1 MMFFFEV
8 LLMLIIYD
16 KLIVNI
22 VINVWLVEMEEIN
35 NNKIIFNVL
44 VMLVGFDVSSIIDV
58 KNL

>member
-1 MMFFFEV
+1 MFFFEV
-8 LLMLIIYD
+8 LLMLIMYD

-35 NNKIIFNVL
+35 NKIIFNVL
-44 VMLVGFDVSSIIDV
+44 VILIGFDVSSIIDV

>member
-1 MMFFFEV
+1 MFFFEV

-35 NNKIIFNVL
+35 NKIIFNVL
-44 VMLVGFDVSSIIDV
+44 VMLIGFDVISIIDV

>member
-1 MMFFFEV
+1 MFFFEV
-8 LLMLIIYD
+8 LLMLIMYD

-35 NNKIIFNVL
+35 NRIIFNVL
-44 VMLVGFDVSSIIDV
+44 VMLIDVSSIIDV

>member
-1 MMFFFEV
+1 M
-8 LLMLIIYD
+8 YD

-35 NNKIIFNVL
+35 NKIIFNVL
-44 VMLVGFDVSSIIDV
+44 VMLIGFDVSSIIDV

>member
-1 MMFFFEV
+1 MFFFEV

-35 NNKIIFNVL
+35 NKIIFNVL
-44 VMLVGFDVSSIIDV
+44 VMLIGFDVSSISDV

>member
-8 LLMLIIYD
+8 LLMLIMYD

-22 VINVWLVEMEEIN
+22 VINVWLVEIEEI

-44 VMLVGFDVSSIIDV
+44 VMLIGFDVSSIIDV

>member
-8 LLMLIIYD
+8 LLMLIMYD

-35 NNKIIFNVL
+35 NKIIFNVL
-44 VMLVGFDVSSIIDV
+44 VMLIGFDVSSIIDV
-58 KNL
+58 NNL

>member
-1 MMFFFEV
+1 MVFFFEV

-35 NNKIIFNVL
+35 NKIIFNVL
-44 VMLVGFDVSSIIDV
+44 VMLIGFDVSSIIDV

>member
-1 MMFFFEV
+1 MFFFEV
-8 LLMLIIYD
+8 LLMLVIYD

-35 NNKIIFNVL
+35 NKIIFNVL
-44 VMLVGFDVSSIIDV
+44 VMLIGFDVSSISDV

>member
-1 MMFFFEV
+1 MVFFFEV
-8 LLMLIIYD
+8 LLMLIMYD

-35 NNKIIFNVL
+35 NKIIFNVL
-44 VMLVGFDVSSIIDV
+44 VMLIGFDVISIIDV

>member
-8 LLMLIIYD
+8 LLMLIMYD

-35 NNKIIFNVL
+35 NKIIFNVL
-44 VMLVGFDVSSIIDV
+44 VMLIGFDVSSIIDV
-58 KNL
+58 KYL

>member
-1 MMFFFEV
+1 MFFFEV

-35 NNKIIFNVL
+35 YKIIFNVL
-44 VMLVGFDVSSIIDV
+44 VMLIGFDVSSIIDV

>member
-1 MMFFFEV
+1 MFFFEV
-8 LLMLIIYD
+8 LLMLIMYD

-35 NNKIIFNVL
+35 NKIIFNVL
-44 VMLVGFDVSSIIDV
+44 VMLIGFDVSSIIDV

>member
-8 LLMLIIYD
+8 LLMLVIYD

-35 NNKIIFNVL
+35 NKIIFNVL
-44 VMLVGFDVSSIIDV
+44 VMLIGFDVSSIIDV

>member
-1 MMFFFEV
+1 MVFFFEV
-8 LLMLIIYD
+8 LLMLIMYD

-35 NNKIIFNVL
+35 NKIIFNVL
-44 VMLVGFDVSSIIDV
+44 VMLIGFDVSSIIDV

>member
-8 LLMLIIYD
+8 LLMLIMYD

-35 NNKIIFNVL
+35 NKIIFNVL
-44 VMLVGFDVSSIIDV
+44 VMLIGFDVSSIIDV

>member
-1 MMFFFEV
+1 MFFFEV

-35 NNKIIFNVL
+35 NKIIFNVL
-44 VMLVGFDVSSIIDV
+44 VMLIGFDVSSIIDV

>member
-35 NNKIIFNVL
+35 NKIIFNVL
-44 VMLVGFDVSSIIDV
+44 VMLIGFDVSSIIDV

>member
-1 MMFFFEV
+1 MFFFEV
-8 LLMLIIYD
+8 LLMLVIYD

-35 NNKIIFNVL
+35 NKIIFNVL
-44 VMLVGFDVSSIIDV
+44 VMLIGFDVSSIIDV